1 VFDYL
6 ILALSGVVIGMI
18 VAVPIGPVNL
28 ICIRRTLAFGP
39 VNGFVSGL
47 GAALGDTI
55 FAIITSFGLT
65 AVAQWIKGYI
75 SVIEVVGGAI
85 LIAFGIHTF
94 FAKVEARLPDS
105 LAAREKGT
113 STLFRA
119 MASTFALTITNPAT
133 FLGFAALIAGLGGLA
148 GGHPSFIAASFVVI
162 GVAAGSSLW
171 WLLLTTI
178 VGLFH
183 ASINDH
189 VMSLINKGSGFA
201 VAAFGLAV
209 PVHLTVKYFPVLLHF
224 FRHLF

>member
-1 VFDYL
+1 MDYL
-6 ILALSGVVIGMI
+6 LLIISGIVIGLI

-47 GAALGDTI
+47 GAAVGDTV
-55 FAIITSFGLT
+55 FAIVTGFGLT
-65 AVAQWIKGYI
+65 AAAQLIKGYA
-75 SVIEVVGGAI
+75 SLLELVGGGM
-85 LIAFGIHTF
+85 LIYFGIHTF

-105 LAAREKGT
+105 LASREKGA

-133 FLGFAALIAGLGGLA
+133 LLGFAALFAGLGGLA
-148 GGHPSFIAASFVVI
+148 GGHPSILNASFVVI
-162 GVAAGSSLW
+162 GVAAGSTLW
-171 WLLLTTI
+171 WAVLTTI

-189 VMSLINKGSGFA
+189 VMAIINKASGISVAGFGIA
-201 VAAFGLAV
+201 VLIHLA
-209 PVHLTVKYFPVLLHF
+209 TKLL
-224 FRHLF
+224 

>member
-1 VFDYL
+1 MDLLLL
-6 ILALSGVVIGMI
+6 IVSGVVIGLI

-39 VNGFVSGL
+39 LNGFVSGL
-47 GAALGDTI
+47 GAAVGDTV
-55 FAIITSFGLT
+55 FAIVTGFGLT
-65 AVAQWIKGYI
+65 AAAQLIKGYASLLELI
-75 SVIEVVGGAI
+75 GACM
-85 LIAFGIHTF
+85 LIYFGVHTF

-105 LAAREKGT
+105 LTSKEKGA

-133 FLGFAALIAGLGGLA
+133 LLGFAALFAGLGGLA

-162 GVAAGSSLW
+162 GVTAGSALW
-171 WLLLTTI
+171 WLVLTTI

-189 VMSLINKGSGFA
+189 VMAIINKGSGIA
-201 VAAFGLAV
+201 VGGFGVAVLVHLAV
-209 PVHLTVKYFPVLLHF
+209 KFL
-224 FRHLF
+224 